1 MKTEEVFQEL
11 YNYLDTQ
18 LSNPLLNPYGATLYP
33 YENPGYTMPVIVMK
47 QIDFSFNTENLSHGE
62 QLFSLAI
69 EVNIFA
75 EKQIVAQRTIANSLS
90 DLVVDVL
97 FNQYGMKLDDRNP
110 IPNIDPSIYR
120 IYMRFSCILDENK
133 IIYRTR

>member
-11 YNYLDTQ
+11 FNYLGTQ
-18 LSNPLLNPYGATLYP
+18 LSNVLLNPYGAMLYP
-33 YENPGYTMPVIVMK
+33 YENPGFTMPCIVMK
-47 QIDFSFNTENLSHGE
+47 QIDFSFNNENLSHEE
-62 QLFSLAI
+62 QLFALAI

-75 EKQIVAQRTIANSLS
+75 QDMTVSKRTIANSLS
-90 DLVVDVL
+90 DLINDVL
-97 FNQYGMKLDDRNP
+97 FNQYGLRIDDRNP

-120 IYMRFSCILDENK
+120 IYMRFSCVIDENK